1 MRGQKF
7 SLYRKE
13 NTEVLVSNWT
23 ILGYTLPSIGIFVML
38 MAFII
43 EPYMAYWGTF
53 IFAWWLVPIIIISSI
68 VLFIKA
74 LKKNGIL
81 KRTVLR
87 LSLIN
92 LLVFL
97 FLIFVRM
104 PIYNCD
110 AVEMA
115 KHYDKNTEK
124 FDELI
129 TYAYSPSSIQN
140 PHKLN
145 RLLRK
150 TGCISID
157 TSDPNYC
164 DIVYKCPWDDGYSY
178 RIYLRPMTTDEYET
192 YLDKSQFIPHNDKVI
207 MMFEGGVTGRIGFS
221 YEQHHE
227 YRKKYPTN

>member
-1 MRGQKF
+1 MRGRKF
-7 SLYRKE
+7 SLYREE

-43 EPYMAYWGTF
+43 EPYMAYWGTL

-115 KHYDKNTEK
+115 KHYDRNTEK
-124 FDELI
+124 FDEFTLGRLI
-129 TYAYSPSSIQN
+129 KAGDKINERTLTGTGTADNSDGLAR
-140 PHKLN
+140 PH
-145 RLLRK
+145 
-150 TGCISID
+150 T
-157 TSDPNYC
+157 
-164 DIVYKCPWDDGYSY
+164 
-178 RIYLRPMTTDEYET
+178 E
-192 YLDKSQFIPHNDKVI
+192 
-207 MMFEGGVTGRIGFS
+207 
-221 YEQHHE
+221 
-227 YRKKYPTN
+227 

>member
-1 MRGQKF
+1 MRGRKF
-7 SLYRKE
+7 SLYREE

-43 EPYMAYWGTF
+43 EPYMAYWGTL

-115 KHYDKNTEK
+115 KHYDRKTEQ

-129 TYAYSPSSIQN
+129 TYAYSPSVTQN
-140 PHKLN
+140 PHELK

-150 TGCISID
+150 AGCLSID
-157 TSDPNYC
+157 TSNPNYC
-164 DIVYKCPWDDGYSY
+164 DIEYKRPWDDAYSY
-178 RIYLRPMTTDEYET
+178 RIYLRPMSADIYST
-192 YLDKSQFIPHNDKVI
+192 YLDKSEFIPHNDRMV
-207 MMFEGGVTGRIGFS
+207 MMFGGGVTGEIGFS
-221 YEQHHE
+221 YEQRQE
-227 YRKKYPTN
+227 YHKKYITD

>member
-1 MRGQKF
+1 MRGRKF
-7 SLYRKE
+7 SLYREE

-43 EPYMAYWGTF
+43 EPYMAYWGTL

-115 KHYDKNTEK
+115 KHYDRKTEQ

-129 TYAYSPSSIQN
+129 TYAYSPSVTQN
-140 PHKLN
+140 PHELK

-150 TGCISID
+150 AGCLSID
-157 TSDPNYC
+157 TSNPNYC
-164 DIVYKCPWDDGYSY
+164 DIEYKRPWDDAYSY
-178 RIYLRPMTTDEYET
+178 RIYLRPMSADIYST
-192 YLDKSQFIPHNDKVI
+192 YLNKSEFIPHNDRMV
-207 MMFEGGVTGRIGFS
+207 MMFGGGVTGEIGFS
-221 YEQHHE
+221 YEQRQE
-227 YRKKYPTN
+227 YRKKYITD